1 MTRVGSPAATTAF
14 PAATAGGTV
23 ISARAFRTLAGI
35 VHAYCGVA
43 LGPDKHNLVANRL
56 RRRLQALGLASYD
69 EYCDLLAADR
79 TGEELEALIDLITTN
94 HTVFFRE
101 PEHFRF
107 LGERVLPVLGPELAR
122 AGKPVRM
129 WSAACASGEEPYTM
143 AMVAA
148 EAQRRD
154 GGLQWRVLGSDISRT
169 MVAAAGR
176 GVYSADGLLAVPPE
190 WVPRYFLRGVRS
202 QDGYVR
208 IDAELQR
215 QVRFERINL
224 LDATYPLGELQH
236 VIFCRNVM
244 IYFDEEIRAK
254 VVRQLVRHL
263 LPGGYF
269 FVGYSESLGGLA
281 HGLEAVSHGV
291 YRKP

>member
-1 MTRVGSPAATTAF
+1 MNIVGANPV
-14 PAATAGGTV
+14 AGSG
-23 ISARAFRTLAGI
+23 ISARAFRTLAGV
-35 VHAYCGVA
+35 VHGYCGIA
-43 LGPDKHNLVANRL
+43 LGDDKHNLVANRL
-56 RRRLQALGLASYD
+56 RRRLTTLGLSSYD
-69 EYCDLLAADR
+69 EYCELLAADR
-79 TGEELEALIDLITTN
+79 SGAELEALIDLITTN

-107 LGERVLPVLGPELAR
+107 LGERVLPVLGPALAR
-122 AGKPVRM
+122 AGTAVRL

-154 GGLQWRVLGSDISRT
+154 GSFQWRLLGSDISRT
-169 MVAAAGR
+169 MVAAATR
-176 GVYSADGLLAVPPE
+176 GVFSSDSLHAVPAE
-190 WVPRYFLRGVRS
+190 LVPRYFLRGVRS
-202 QDGYVR
+202 QEGYVR
-208 IDAELQR
+208 IDADLQR
-215 QVRFERINL
+215 QTRFDRINL
-224 LDATYPLGELQH
+224 LDAAYPIGELQH

-244 IYFDEEIRAK
+244 IYFDEESRAK

-263 LPGGYF
+263 LPGGYL

>member
-1 MTRVGSPAATTAF
+1 MTRVGAIAAAAPA
-14 PAATAGGTV
+14 PVVAGGA

-43 LGPDKHNLVANRL
+43 LGEDKHNLVANRL
-56 RRRLQALGLASYD
+56 RRRLQTLGLGSYD
-69 EYCDLLAADR
+69 EYCELLAADR
-79 TGEELEALIDLITTN
+79 SGAELEALIDLITTN

-107 LGERVLPVLGPELAR
+107 LGERVLPVLGPALAR

-154 GGLQWRVLGSDISRT
+154 AGLQWRVLGSDISRT
-169 MVAAAGR
+169 MVAAAER
-176 GVYSADGLLAVPPE
+176 GVYSAESVQTLPSE
-190 WVPRYFLRGVRS
+190 FIPRYFLRGVRS

-208 IDAELQR
+208 VDAELQR
-215 QVRFERINL
+215 QVRFDRINL
-224 LDATYPLGELQH
+224 LDASYPLGELQH
-236 VIFCRNVM
+236 VVFCRNVM
-244 IYFDEEIRAK
+244 IYFDEMTRAK

-263 LPGGYF
+263 LPGGYL